1 MNDEKIEFALLGAG
15 NIAGKYVSAVN
26 NIPNASIAAVV
37 SRTISKAEQF
47 AQKHGIGHFS
57 DSLES
62 LAQQAH
68 FDAVIVATPSG
79 LHADG
84 AVAAAKLKKHVL
96 CEKPLDITLEKI
108 DAMTAA
114 CESAGVRLGCAFQHR
129 TADHN
134 KAAYEAVQAGKLGKI
149 YIANSFLKKY
159 RGQEYYE
166 SAAWR
171 GTWEL
176 DGGGPFIQQAAHTL
190 DLMVWMMGRA
200 KSVVART
207 ATVAHDIEVEDM
219 GHAIVEY
226 ENGAR
231 GVLEASTV
239 IKPGY
244 PNRTEIHGEKGSIIL
259 TDGEIVDWS
268 VEGLE
273 APQFESIS
281 NVSGATDPMAIGT
294 QGHERIVADFVEA
307 VKQDREPMI
316 PPASARL
323 SVELI
328 LALYES
334 ARQGKMV
341 QIQ

>member
-1 MNDEKIEFALLGAG
+1 MDGDKVEFALLGTG
-15 NIAGKYVSAVN
+15 NIAGKYVVAVN
-26 NIPNASIAAVV
+26 NVPNASITAVV
-37 SRTISKAEQF
+37 SRTMPRAGEF
-47 AQKHGIGHFS
+47 AHKHGISHFS

-62 LAQQAH
+62 LAPKVD
-68 FDAVIVATPSG
+68 FDAVIIATPSG

-84 AVAAAKLKKHVL
+84 AIRAAKLKKHVL

-108 DAMTAA
+108 DAMTAT
-114 CESAGVRLGCAFQHR
+114 CESAGVKLGCAFQHR

-134 KAAYEAVQAGKLGKI
+134 KAAYEAVRSGKLGKI

-159 RGQEYYE
+159 RGQDYYD

-171 GTWEL
+171 GTWHL

-200 KSVVART
+200 KSVFART

-226 ENGAR
+226 ENGAQ

-244 PNRTEIHGEKGSIIL
+244 PNKIEIHGEKGSIIL
-259 TDGEIVDWS
+259 TDSEVVDWS

-273 APQFESIS
+273 APQLGR
-281 NVSGATDPMAIGT
+281 VSDASGVTDPMAIGT
-294 QGHERIVADFVEA
+294 QGHERIITDFVEA
-307 VKQDREPMI
+307 VKHDREPMI

-334 ARQGKMV
+334 ARIGKGV
-341 QIQ
+341 QL

>member
-1 MNDEKIEFALLGAG
+1 MANEKVEFVLLGTG
-15 NIAGKYVSAVN
+15 NIAGKYVAAAN
-26 NIPNASIAAVV
+26 NVPNASITAVV
-37 SRTISKAEQF
+37 SRTISKAEEF
-47 AQKHGIGHFS
+47 AQKHDIGHFS

-62 LAQQAH
+62 LAENLD
-68 FDAVIVATPSG
+68 FDAVIIATPSG

-84 AVAAAKLKKHVL
+84 AIRAAKLKKHVL

-114 CESAGVRLGCAFQHR
+114 CESADVKLGCAFQHR
-129 TADHN
+129 TAAHN
-134 KAAYEAVQAGKLGKI
+134 KAAYEAVQSGKLGKI
-149 YIANSFLKKY
+149 YIANTFLKKY
-159 RGQEYYE
+159 RGQEYYD
-166 SAAWR
+166 SGAWR
-171 GTWEL
+171 GTWQL

-190 DLMVWMMGRA
+190 DLMVWMMGPA
-200 KSVVART
+200 KSVFART
-207 ATVAHDIEVEDM
+207 ATAAHDIEVEDM

-226 ENGAR
+226 ANGAQ

-244 PNRTEIHGEKGSIIL
+244 PNRVEIHGEKGSIIL
-259 TDGEIVDWS
+259 TDGEIVDWN

-294 QGHERIVADFVEA
+294 QGHERIIADFVEA
-307 VKQDREPMI
+307 VRHDREPMI

-328 LALYES
+328 LALYQS
-334 ARQGKMV
+334 AREGKTV
-341 QIQ
+341 QL